1 MHKVAGVRIQIWIQ
15 VRIHDTAF
23 RNDNIEYKLKLW
35 KYKRQLEREKK
46 LMLLLFEIRK

>member
-23 RNDNIEYKLKLW
+23 RNDNIGVQTKTMKIQ
-35 KYKRQLEREKK
+35 KAVGEREKVDVVVWN
-46 LMLLLFEIRK
+46 

>member
-23 RNDNIEYKLKLW
+23 RNDNIGVQTKTMKIQ
-35 KYKRQLEREKK
+35 KAVGEREKVDVVVVWN
-46 LMLLLFEIRK
+46 